1 LGGTGLT
8 RLLIYGGWYG
18 SGNLGDDAILIGLR
32 NLLSDVIS
40 DLEIAALSIDV
51 SQTKR
56 VCNVEAFPLKSP
68 RELLTPRPG
77 LEITDYRHH
86 FEWADACIL
95 TGGTPIYDY
104 DHISR
109 IIHCRLPRLLGKELI
124 CFGIGV
130 KPVRSFHGKRLVRW
144 LLEDT
149 AAVSTRDPS
158 SEREL
163 RKMGLEGDIRVTGD
177 SALFLDSEEG
187 DTATL
192 EELGLG
198 ALNHPIAFCPRALSP
213 NHRAHYHAPLT
224 HATITKLRKN
234 IATVA
239 DRLTETGYD
248 VVFIPMHQTP
258 GDDDTAEITKIREM
272 MNETSAVTVY
282 PGSPQK
288 ALWILR
294 RMELVLGLRLH
305 SLILA
310 ATAGVPIVGID
321 HDPKIRGF
329 MEYAGAE
336 DYLSGVEDPP
346 EALIHQIEKALD
358 NRTSMKR
365 RLLDSCERMRA
376 KINEEAQHIAEIINR
391 EC

>member
-1 LGGTGLT
+1 
-8 RLLIYGGWYG
+8 
-18 SGNLGDDAILIGLR
+18 
-32 NLLSDVIS
+32 
-40 DLEIAALSIDV
+40 
-51 SQTKR
+51 
-56 VCNVEAFPLKSP
+56 
-68 RELLTPRPG
+68 
-77 LEITDYRHH
+77 
-86 FEWADACIL
+86 
-95 TGGTPIYDY
+95 
-104 DHISR
+104 
-109 IIHCRLPRLLGKELI
+109 
-124 CFGIGV
+124 
-130 KPVRSFHGKRLVRW
+130 
-144 LLEDT
+144 
-149 AAVSTRDPS
+149 
-158 SEREL
+158 
-163 RKMGLEGDIRVTGD
+163 MGLEGDIRVTGD

>member
-1 LGGTGLT
+1 MGLT

-32 NLLSDVIS
+32 NLLSKVIP

-51 SQTKR
+51 PQTKR
-56 VCNVEAFPLKSP
+56 VCDVEAFPLKSP

-77 LEITDYRHH
+77 RGIRDYQRH

-104 DHISR
+104 DHASR
-109 IIHCRLPRLLGKELI
+109 IIHCRLPQLLKKELI

-130 KPVRSFHGKRLVRW
+130 KPVRSFHGKRVVRW
-144 LLEDT
+144 LLED
-149 AAVSTRDPS
+149 AAAISTRDPS
-158 SEREL
+158 AEREL
-163 RKMGLEGDIRVTGD
+163 RKIGLEGEVRVTGD
-177 SALFLDSEEG
+177 SALFLDSATR

-192 EELGLG
+192 EELGP
-198 ALNHPIAFCPRALSP
+198 LNHPIAFCPRALSSD
-213 NHRAHYHAPLT
+213 HRAHYHAPLT
-224 HATITKLRKN
+224 HAAISKLRRN

-248 VVFIPMHQTP
+248 VVFVPMHRGP
-258 GDDDTAEITKIREM
+258 GDDDTAEITMIREM
-272 MNETSAVTVY
+272 MNETSSLTVY
-282 PGSPQK
+282 PSSPQN
-288 ALWILR
+288 AMWILG

-310 ATAGVPIVGID
+310 ASAGVPIVGID

-329 MEYAGAE
+329 MEHAGAE
-336 DYLSGVEDPP
+336 DYLSGVEDSP
-346 EALIHQIEKALD
+346 EELTRQIEKALD
-358 NRTSMKR
+358 NRSSMKR
-365 RLLDSCERMRA
+365 RLRDSCERMRA
-376 KINEEAQHIAEIINR
+376 KIMEESQRIAEIINR
-391 EC
+391 DH

>member
-1 LGGTGLT
+1 MI

-32 NLLSDVIS
+32 NLLSKVIPDV
-40 DLEIAALSIDV
+40 EIAALSIDV
-51 SQTKR
+51 SQTRR

-77 LEITDYRHH
+77 LEITDYRRH

-144 LLEDT
+144 LLKDA

-163 RKMGLEGDIRVTGD
+163 RKMGFESEIRVTGD
-177 SALFLDSEEG
+177 SALFLDSEAG
-187 DTATL
+187 NTATL

-198 ALNHPIAFCPRALSP
+198 QLKHPIAICPRALSP
-213 NHRAHYHAPLT
+213 DHRAHYHAPLT
-224 HATITKLRKN
+224 HATITKLRKD

-239 DRLTETGYD
+239 DRLTQTGYD
-248 VVFIPMHQTP
+248 VVFIPMHQAP

-288 ALWILR
+288 AMWILG
-294 RMELVLGLRLH
+294 RMKLVLGLRLH

-310 ATAGVPIVGID
+310 ATAGVPIVGIN

-329 MEYAGAE
+329 MEHAGTE

-376 KINEEAQHIAEIINR
+376 KIIDESQRIAEIINR
-391 EC
+391 ER

>member
-1 LGGTGLT
+1 MT

-32 NLLSDVIS
+32 NLLSDVIP
-40 DLEIAALSIDV
+40 DVEIAALSIDV
-51 SQTKR
+51 SQTRR
-56 VCNVEAFPLKSP
+56 VCDVEAFPLKSP
-68 RELLTPRPG
+68 RELLTPSPG
-77 LEITDYRHH
+77 RGIRDYRRH

-104 DHISR
+104 DHASR

-144 LLEDT
+144 LLGDA
-149 AAVSTRDPS
+149 AAVSTRDPD

-163 RKMGLEGDIRVTGD
+163 RRIGLEGEIRVTGD
-177 SALFLDSEEG
+177 SALFLDSETR

-213 NHRAHYHAPLT
+213 DHRAHYHAPLT
-224 HATITKLRKN
+224 HATITKLRRN

-248 VVFIPMHQTP
+248 VIFVPMHRAQR
-258 GDDDTAEITKIREM
+258 DDDTAEITEIRGM
-272 MNETSAVTVY
+272 MDETPASTLY

-288 ALWILR
+288 AMGILG

-329 MEYAGAE
+329 MEHAGAE
-336 DYLSGVEDPP
+336 DYLSGVDDPP
-346 EALIHQIEKALD
+346 EALIRQMEKALD
-358 NRTSMKR
+358 NRTSTKR
-365 RLLDSCERMRA
+365 RLLDSCQRMRA
-376 KINEEAQHIAEIINR
+376 RIIDESQRIAEIINR
-391 EC
+391 ER